1 MLTKQTIK
9 TMVIDDSFVFRKF
22 VIDNLP
28 KIQERIEIVGYATDP
43 LDAMN
48 KIPRL
53 KPDVI
58 TLDVEMPHMTGIE
71 FLKELLPKYPIP
83 VILVSS
89 LNVGVFD
96 ALSYGA
102 VDFVRKPDMSVENA
116 AMIFAQNLSTKVL
129 IAKQAKVRL
138 PASMGPAA
146 KAAKLSSSGSAGP
159 SASAGKIGSG
169 NPGTSSGLKGT
180 KASVP
185 ARHTAGIGAKTGSS
199 HSAAPSSRRPVIQTA
214 SVSNLSANRKPA
226 REMNPAAREKS
237 IAPPINTS
245 IIKLTSTAALRL
257 NATVIAI
264 GASTGGTEATL
275 EVMRQL
281 PANIPGLVIT
291 QHMPQGFTQMYAER
305 LNRICQMQVK
315 EAEDGDTIQRGLAL
329 IAPGGDLQMK
339 VVRSGSNYKVRCV
352 PGEKVNGHRPS
363 VDVLFHSMAETVKN
377 SGIGII
383 LTGMG
388 QDGAH
393 GLLAMRNAGAYTIG
407 QDQES
412 CVVYGMPKVAHDI
425 GGVCAQASCSSI
437 PNVLMSHLNK
447 F

>member
-1 MLTKQTIK
+1 MLTKSKIK

-22 VIDNLP
+22 LIDNLP
-28 KIQERIEIVGYATDP
+28 KVQERIEIVGYAMDP
-43 LDAMN
+43 IDAKK
-48 KIPRL
+48 KIPTL

-58 TLDVEMPHMTGIE
+58 TLDVEMPRMNGID
-71 FLKELLPKYPIP
+71 FLKELLPEYPIP

-102 VDFVRKPDMSVENA
+102 VDFVRKPDMSATNA
-116 AMIFAQNLSTKVL
+116 STQFVQNLASKVL
-129 IAKQAKVRL
+129 IASHAKVRL
-138 PASMGPAA
+138 PASLKPKTAVQKTVAKNAATLAKPGNSSVGSSAPA
-146 KAAKLSSSGSAGP
+146 SRTGSAL
-159 SASAGKIGSG
+159 
-169 NPGTSSGLKGT
+169 TGT
-180 KASVP
+180 KTQNAADK
-185 ARHTAGIGAKTGSS
+185 AR
-199 HSAAPSSRRPVIQTA
+199 SSRAAV
-214 SVSNLSANRKPA
+214 VSTSRITDQRIEVHPSK
-226 REMNPAAREKS
+226 REKS

-245 IIKLTSTAALRL
+245 VIKLTSTAALRL
-257 NATVIAI
+257 NATIIAL

-281 PANIPGLVIT
+281 PANIPGMVIT
-291 QHMPQGFTQMYAER
+291 QHMPKGFTQMYAER
-305 LNRICQMQVK
+305 LNKLCQMHVK

-339 VVRSGSNYKVRCV
+339 VVRNGSNYKVRCY
-352 PGEKVNGHRPS
+352 PGEKVNGHRPA
-363 VDVLFHSMAETVKN
+363 VDVLFNSVAETVKG
-377 SGIGII
+377 SAVGII

-412 CVVYGMPKVAHDI
+412 SVVYGMPKVAYDI
-425 GGVCAQASCSSI
+425 GAVCAQASCSSI
-437 PNVLMSHLNK
+437 PNVLMSHLNS

>member
-1 MLTKQTIK
+1 MLAKQKIR
-9 TMVIDDSFVFRKF
+9 TMIVDDSMVFRRF
-22 VIDNLP
+22 LIDNLP
-28 KIQERIEIVGYATDP
+28 KTQDRIEIVGNAMDP
-43 LDAMN
+43 IDAMQ
-48 KIPRL
+48 KIPKL
-53 KPDVI
+53 NPDVI
-58 TLDVEMPHMTGIE
+58 TLDVEMPRMTGID
-71 FLKELLPKYPIP
+71 FLKELLPRYPIP

-102 VDFVRKPDMSVENA
+102 VDFVRKPDMTAENA
-116 AMIFAQNLSTKVL
+116 AEKFAQNLARKVV
-129 IAKQAKVRL
+129 IASHAKVRL
-138 PASMGPAA
+138 PAALKTSAKSDPASRSTA
-146 KAAKLSSSGSAGP
+146 SAQSVSSLQKSGANQNTRNTGSTIPAFRSSSPNRA
-159 SASAGKIGSG
+159 AH
-169 NPGTSSGLKGT
+169 

-185 ARHTAGIGAKTGSS
+185 V
-199 HSAAPSSRRPVIQTA
+199 AAPV
-214 SVSNLSANRKPA
+214 K
-226 REMNPAAREKS
+226 RETS
-237 IAPPINTS
+237 IAPPIDNS
-245 IIKLTSTAALRL
+245 IIKLTSGAVLRL

-281 PANIPGLVIT
+281 PSDIPGMVIT
-291 QHMPQGFTQMYAER
+291 QHMPKGFTQMYAER
-305 LNRICQMQVK
+305 LNRICQMRVK
-315 EAEDGDTIQRGLAL
+315 EAEDGDIIQRGLAL

-339 VVRSGSNYKVRCV
+339 VVRSGTKYMVRCY

-363 VDVLFHSMAETVKN
+363 VDVLFHSMAENVKG

-393 GLLAMRNAGAYTIG
+393 GLLAMRNAGSYTIG

-412 CVVYGMPKVAHDI
+412 SVVYGMPMVAYKL
-425 GGVCAQASCSSI
+425 GGVCKQASCSAI
-437 PNVLMSHLNK
+437 PNVLMAHLNS